1 MIIRHRGAAV
11 FLISHLPPLSQ
22 KGTVK
27 DKATTIRD
35 SYGTQWYIDLIN
47 YKITNYSTSGA
58 VRSYDIR
65 QRGVHGVT
73 CDNIHQVCVI
83 TSTRFV

>member
-1 MIIRHRGAAV
+1 MSNVSSCHIT
-11 FLISHLPPLSQ
+11 SPLSQ

-47 YKITNYSTSGA
+47 YKITNYSASGA

-73 CDNIHQVCVI
+73 CDNIHQV
-83 TSTRFV
+83 